1 MLVSEGVG
9 FSGFAG
15 FCKGVVDP
23 GLNLLYT
30 YSPGA
35 EFDNDFVERDLKRS
49 AKFCRLKYEPPA
61 KSKISQ
67 TGPEPLGVH
76 GG

>member
-1 MLVSEGVG
+1 MHVSERVG
-9 FSGFAG
+9 FSDAAG

-30 YSPGA
+30 YSPEA
-35 EFDNDFVERDLKRS
+35 KFDNDFVERDFKRPE
-49 AKFCRLKYEPPA
+49 KFCRLKCKTPA
-61 KSKISQ
+61 KSMISQ
-67 TGPEPLGVH
+67 TGPEPSGVH

>member
-1 MLVSEGVG
+1 MLASEGVG
-9 FSGFAG
+9 FSDSAG

-30 YSPGA
+30 YSPEA
-35 EFDNDFVERDLKRS
+35 EFDNDFVERDLKRPE
-49 AKFCRLKYEPPA
+49 KFCRLKYETPA
-61 KSKISQ
+61 KSMISQ
-67 TGPEPLGVH
+67 TGPDPLGVH